1 MSSGPDAAAD
11 DVPDDDDA
19 AEDGE
24 LDDAFDGAWDSGADS
39 VGSDARDDV
48 SSGVL
53 LHPKNTEKTIIEA
66 ISNDA
71 VFIFFITITSFPK

>member
-1 MSSGPDAAAD
+1 M
-11 DVPDDDDA
+11 
-19 AEDGE
+19 
-24 LDDAFDGAWDSGADS
+24 
-39 VGSDARDDV
+39 

-71 VFIFFITITSFPK
+71 VFIFFITMTSFPK